1 MTNFCAVVCGERVF
15 VTAAVEEF
23 ESKCT
28 VVGGELEHVSRAGW
42 VDLAVSAVFLGL
54 HHGETEG
61 VILSRPEPEARA
73 GTPKCNRRNSA
84 HGCRRIATE
93 RRAQIVESGT
103 IGGILFL
110 GSHQVLF
117 WCPLLAQVALS
128 SGEAELN
135 SSVHC
140 VKERIGFVYM
150 LRERIGER

>member
-1 MTNFCAVVCGERVF
+1 MCLAQD
-15 VTAAVEEF
+15 
-23 ESKCT
+23 
-28 VVGGELEHVSRAGW
+28 GW
-42 VDLAVSAVFLGL
+42 VWLSVLCFWASTMAKPKGLYLAGQNQKR
-54 HHGETEG
+54 GQ
-61 VILSRPEPEARA
+61 EPQ
-73 GTPKCNRRNSA
+73 KSNRRNSG

-135 SSVHC
+135 SSVHG
-140 VKERIGFVYM
+140 VKESIGFVYM